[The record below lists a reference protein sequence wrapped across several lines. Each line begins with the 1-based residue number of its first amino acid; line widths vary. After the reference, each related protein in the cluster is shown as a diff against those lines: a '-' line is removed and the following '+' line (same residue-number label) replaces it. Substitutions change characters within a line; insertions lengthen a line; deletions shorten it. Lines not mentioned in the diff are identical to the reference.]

1 MNEYKCRQS
10 VLIIAFWIANLV
22 SWEVNHSQSTIN
34 KAVRHWVL
42 QNKEYFGCIAQKNQ
56 STAVLSCSSSTW
68 WGKITW
74 NWLERW
80 RKHVRERER
89 ERGRKKGESSRDSE
103 LVPISWTASDVH
115 LLLSLRRHRT
125 SVTRAH
131 TQMHKRLSF
140 ICADVYSIL
149 CSSVSGYLAAQTP
162 LVSEIYRKHR

>member
-89 ERGRKKGESSRDSE
+89 ERTKERGIQPRLRACSNFLNSQWRPSSPVAPQTSD
-103 LVPISWTASDVH
+103 ISHT
-115 LLLSLRRHRT
+115 RT
-125 SVTRAH
+125 YT
-131 TQMHKRLSF
+131 
-140 ICADVYSIL
+140 D
-149 CSSVSGYLAAQTP
+149 AQTP
-162 LVSEIYRKHR
+162 FFHLCRCLFYSLLFRFWLPCCTNTSGFRDI